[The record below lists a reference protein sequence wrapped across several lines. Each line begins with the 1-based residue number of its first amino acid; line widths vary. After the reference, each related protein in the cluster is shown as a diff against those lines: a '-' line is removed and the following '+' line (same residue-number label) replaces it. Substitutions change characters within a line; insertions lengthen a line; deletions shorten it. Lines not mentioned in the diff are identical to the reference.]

1 MKEINNAEVDNA
13 KDTDVVMAMYNLA
26 EFSDIYSKKCRNV
39 WQYYRDEPALYSNN
53 NITDFPANTNNSI
66 SNRISFKYEKKKK
79 ITGKTGNDGTK
90 DAEIM
95 VPLKYLSN
103 FWSTLEKTVNC
114 EINHIL
120 TWFAIR
126 FLVAGTVTNQ
136 VPTFAITDTKLY
148 VPVVTLSTQDNAK

>member
-66 SNRISFKYEKKKK
+66 SNRISFKYEKKKINNWENRKRWYKRCWNNGTIK
-79 ITGKTGNDGTK
+79 ISK
-90 DAEIM
+90 
-95 VPLKYLSN
+95 
-103 FWSTLEKTVNC
+103 
-114 EINHIL
+114 
-120 TWFAIR
+120 
-126 FLVAGTVTNQ
+126 
-136 VPTFAITDTKLY
+136 
-148 VPVVTLSTQDNAK
+148 

>member
-1 MKEINNAEVDNA
+1 MK
-13 KDTDVVMAMYNLA
+13 
-26 EFSDIYSKKCRNV
+26 
-39 WQYYRDEPALYSNN
+39 
-53 NITDFPANTNNSI
+53 
-66 SNRISFKYEKKKK
+66 KKKK

-120 TWFAIR
+120 T
-126 FLVAGTVTNQ
+126 
-136 VPTFAITDTKLY
+136 
-148 VPVVTLSTQDNAK
+148 